1 MKWSNLNFQFILGDG
16 YHLANQ
22 EQNICIRREKD
33 YCEICYSTVANS
45 DFGVSGGGGRFGDNT
60 HGMSSGITT
69 DKNIG
74 YFRNQGT
81 PDSQLNFGTFTHFI
95 FPRKS
100 LVINLIILYEFLP
113 KIVLNSALKEVSNHI
128 EPHLVQILLF
138 VEFFFEKSAILIYQD
153 QNNPQK

>member
-33 YCEICYSTVANS
+33 YCEICYSTVANI

-81 PDSQLNFGTFTHFI
+81 PDSQLNFVTFTRTL
-95 FPRKS
+95 FPRKNH
-100 LVINLIILYEFLP
+100 VIN
-113 KIVLNSALKEVSNHI
+113 
-128 EPHLVQILLF
+128 
-138 VEFFFEKSAILIYQD
+138 
-153 QNNPQK
+153 

>member
-1 MKWSNLNFQFILGDG
+1 MESKHKSIPLIQNEMKLFNFRTFKGDG

-45 DFGVSGGGGRFGDNT
+45 DFGVSGGGGRFGDNI

-81 PDSQLNFGTFTHFI
+81 LDSQFNFGTFTHFL
-95 FPRKS
+95 FPRKKH
-100 LVINLIILYEFLP
+100 VTN
-113 KIVLNSALKEVSNHI
+113 
-128 EPHLVQILLF
+128 
-138 VEFFFEKSAILIYQD
+138 
-153 QNNPQK
+153 

>member
-1 MKWSNLNFQFILGDG
+1 MKTWPHEDVLSIFLENKLVSYIVTIGMVVIKVHKDYPSTNQKYLNFQFFLGDG

-81 PDSQLNFGTFTHFI
+81 PDSQLNFVTFTRTL
-95 FPRKS
+95 FPRKNH
-100 LVINLIILYEFLP
+100 VIN
-113 KIVLNSALKEVSNHI
+113 
-128 EPHLVQILLF
+128 
-138 VEFFFEKSAILIYQD
+138 
-153 QNNPQK
+153 

>member
-1 MKWSNLNFQFILGDG
+1 MVVSKVHKDYLSTNQKEMKLSDLNSQFILGDG

-45 DFGVSGGGGRFGDNT
+45 DFGVSGGGGRFGTT

-81 PDSQLNFGTFTHFI
+81 TPDSQLNFGTFLHFI
-95 FPRKS
+95 FPRKNH
-100 LVINLIILYEFLP
+100 VIN
-113 KIVLNSALKEVSNHI
+113 
-128 EPHLVQILLF
+128 
-138 VEFFFEKSAILIYQD
+138 
-153 QNNPQK
+153 